1 MRPDVARALDRVA
14 AGARADG
21 AGLLIVSAFRSDAEQ
36 AVLFASPRTRSRSR
50 PPGRSLHRDATE
62 PDPCPRS
69 AHGWLGARRRAATS
83 CGATR
88 GALAPRVRDR
98 PRSSRAHR
106 RPGLS
111 GGDSG
116 SSRPSQALWCVAA
129 PKHGHALHR
138 RAYARLG
145 RRGAS
150 GGIHRRRRS
159 AVLVFAP
166 LHGNASAHG
175 RALARLR
182 AQVQGAADERDALAH
197 ADQAESVG
205 RPLRHRAAPLRGA
218 RCRRGRARESRSGAA
233 GSARA
238 TRSEWL
244 RGRGRGQTLGLM
256 QRRQRRDRLQ
266 LGAQPIVDPRRRAP
280 VAAVHD
286 PVRDGVR
293 RAQRDRVRRLARP
306 GRRRC
311 RGHRTR
317 GSRALVACVEQV
329 QLDAAQR
336 GGARRRRDLG
346 RRRRRASA
354 VILACEDYRD
364 GAPGA
369 RRARTMLNPRLLRE
383 SRRAAVPACG

>member
-1 MRPDVARALDRVA
+1 MRAHTVVPSPGCERKSKAPPT
-14 AGARADG
+14 
-21 AGLLIVSAFRSDAEQ
+21 SA
-36 AVLFASPRTRSRSR
+36 TRSRMPTKPNPS
-50 PPGRSLHRDATE
+50 GARSDTE
-62 PDPCPRS
+62 QLRS
-69 AHGWLGARRRAATS
+69 AARGVGVGEPVKAVAAQ
-83 CGATR
+83 R
-88 GALAPRVRDR
+88 EALAPRGRNGYVAAA
-98 PRSSRAHR
+98 RAGR
-106 RPGLS
+106 VEGGVEARS
-111 GGDSG
+111 GG
-116 SSRPSQALWCVAA
+116 
-129 PKHGHALHR
+129 
-138 RAYARLG
+138 
-145 RRGAS
+145 
-150 GGIHRRRRS
+150 GG
-159 AVLVFAP
+159 
-166 LHGNASAHG
+166 GG
-175 RALARLR
+175 
-182 AQVQGAADERDALAH
+182 D
-197 ADQAESVG
+197 
-205 RPLRHRAAPLRGA
+205 
-218 RCRRGRARESRSGAA
+218 
-233 GSARA
+233 
-238 TRSEWL
+238 
-244 RGRGRGQTLGLM
+244 RGQTLGLM